1 MNVGKFGGSRLPR
14 IPKHVSTDARA
25 RTPTSRAAHTLA
37 HVRVRASVVRTNNP
51 RFRLFR
57 PFLFRQP
64 VVYQYLHSFPLRRCV
79 FFLRQLPTF
88 FQPHASVVEW
98 LRASGV
104 RGRGLLREDRLESE
118 RERVICMGGRGVG
131 EWVRLQAEW
140 RCVQKENK
148 RVQSSEPRCFS
159 ASLSLGGCVF
169 SLCTTRRA
177 ALRSLGRMTVV
188 CSSRKRRRVQF
199 FFFVIM
205 LLYSLCVCG
214 FFYTIL

>member
-1 MNVGKFGGSRLPR
+1 MQTWHNLGQNTPVPSTIIWHQDVTLNSSHSIPNFALASDERSVRIHLPPCGTTVKRVNVGKFGGSRLPR

-98 LRASGV
+98 LRVSGV

-118 RERVICMGGRGVG
+118 RERDLYGWTGCWRVG
-131 EWVRLQAEW
+131 AIASRVEVCAEGKQARTE
-140 RCVQKENK
+140 
-148 RVQSSEPRCFS
+148 
-159 ASLSLGGCVF
+159 L
-169 SLCTTRRA
+169 
-177 ALRSLGRMTVV
+177 
-188 CSSRKRRRVQF
+188 
-199 FFFVIM
+199 
-205 LLYSLCVCG
+205 
-214 FFYTIL
+214 